1 MTGKTISH
9 YVVEDKLGQGGM
21 GVVYKARDQ
30 RLGRTVALKF
40 LPPGSLDEVH
50 RKRFVQEARSASLIQ
65 HPNICPIYDIGEEDG
80 QLFFAMAYI
89 EGQPLSSLINGQPM
103 DIRKAEEIAIQ
114 VSAGLAEAHK
124 HGIIHRDIKSANI
137 IVTDQG
143 HAYILDFGLAL
154 RHGGTRLTTQGGIA
168 GTPSYMS
175 PEQAQGHGVDHRSDI
190 WSLGAVLFEMLTGRT
205 PFRRDTDWA
214 TVHAIIYDPL
224 TPINALRPE
233 VSHNLRDLLGKAL
246 EKDPAAR
253 WQSAAEMEAA
263 LRKDREGLSTA
274 GKASEARTT
283 FAAPQSGPQAGKRK
297 RLALIAAVVLA
308 ASGGLGVLWKQGMF
322 TEKGPTLPSEKHIA
336 VLPFNVIGDF
346 PEIRAIADGLVEA
359 ITASLSQL
367 DQSQGKILVIPS
379 SEVRAR
385 KITSAE
391 EANKIYGAN
400 LVITGS
406 ALLVSGTIQFTL
418 ILTDAVTRRQLGAQT
433 FDFDAKN
440 LILVRKGAMDG
451 VLKLLSYQAAKEA
464 RGDVAE
470 GETANSEAYAAYLK
484 GIGYLARFD
493 TPGNIDLAVEN
504 LKKATVTDPN
514 FANAY
519 ASLARAYRWKA
530 EVTKEKHWMDRGIE
544 SARTGVRL
552 GPNVAATHISF
563 GEILKS
569 VGREEESIQELQQAL
584 QLSPGNAEAYR
595 TLADVLT
602 NRGRFAEAEKL
613 YKEAIGRHPLDWLAQ
628 LQLAQL
634 QRDLRRYDEAEAGY
648 KRVLSLVPDSHVV
661 MRNLA
666 ILYRRQGRYVEAR
679 AQYAKAFEI
688 TKSDSI
694 LNSMGLS
701 YYYEHRF
708 QEARS
713 SIEAAIDINSTLYFY
728 WGNLGLVCQWEPA
741 NKAKAEPS
749 LRRAIEMAEK
759 TLKMTPK
766 DYVIYAD
773 LAEYH
778 AYLKEP
784 EKALHYLNAIPN
796 EVRTKFSVNF
806 ALVYELLSKRKDAI
820 QVLGKLTDPT
830 AFNDIKY
837 DPNLQQ
843 LWADP
848 RAQAIYLG
856 LQKPK

>member
-154 RHGGTRLTTQGGIA
+154 RHGGTRLTTLGGIA

-175 PEQAQGHGVDHRSDI
+175 PEQAQGNGVDHRSDI

-214 TVHAIIYDPL
+214 AVHAIIYDPL
-224 TPINALRPE
+224 PPINALRPE
-233 VSHNLRDLLGKAL
+233 VSHNLRDLLSKAL

-253 WQSAAEMEAA
+253 WQSAAEMETA

-297 RLALIAAVVLA
+297 RLALIAAAVLA
-308 ASGGLGVLWKQGMF
+308 ASSGMGVLWKQGMF
-322 TEKGPTLPSEKHIA
+322 PSNITALPSEKHIA

-346 PEIRAIADGLVEA
+346 PEIRVIADGLVET

-433 FDFDAKN
+433 FDFVVKN
-440 LILVRKGAMDG
+440 LIQVRKGAMDG

-470 GETANSEAYAAYLK
+470 GETANSEAYADYLK

-493 TPGNIDLAVEN
+493 VKGNVDLALES
-504 LKKATVTDPN
+504 LMKSTTADPN
-514 FANAY
+514 FANAH
-519 ASLARAYRWKA
+519 ASLGQAYRWKA
-530 EVTKEKHWMDRGIE
+530 SLANEKHWTDRAIE
-544 SARTGVRL
+544 AAQKGVRL
-552 GPNVAATHISF
+552 APNIAGTHISF
-563 GEILKS
+563 GEVLKS
-569 VGREEESIQELQQAL
+569 AGREDEAIEELQKAL

-595 TLADVLT
+595 TLGEVLT

-613 YKEAIGRHPLDWLAQ
+613 FKEAIERHPLDWLAQ

-634 QRDLRRYDEAEAGY
+634 QRDLRRYAEAEISY
-648 KRVLSLVPDSHVV
+648 KKALNLVPGSQAV
-661 MRNLA
+661 MGNLA
-666 ILYRRQGRYVEAR
+666 SLYRRQGRYAEAR
-679 AQYAKAFEI
+679 ERYDRVFKDTGNPFALSAMGI
-688 TKSDSI
+688 T
-694 LNSMGLS
+694 
-701 YYYEHRF
+701 YFYEHRY

-713 SIEAAIDINSTLYFY
+713 SIEAAIDINSTRYSY
-728 WGNLGLVCQWEPA
+728 WGNLAVVCRWEQ
-741 NKAKAEPS
+741 NCKGKVEPS
-749 LRRAIEMAEK
+749 LRRAIELAEK
-759 TLKMTPK
+759 ALEVTPRE
-766 DYVIYAD
+766 YTIHAD

-778 AYLKEP
+778 AYLKESA
-784 EKALHYLNAIPN
+784 KALHYLNQIPN
-796 EVRTKFSVNF
+796 EVRAKFLVNF
-806 ALVYELLSKRKDAI
+806 ALVYELLGKRKDAI
-820 QVLGKLTDPT
+820 EALLKLTDPI
-830 AFNDIKY
+830 ALNDIKN
-837 DPNLQQ
+837 DPSMRQ
-843 LWADP
+843 LWSDP
-848 RAQAIYLG
+848 QLQAVYSSS
-856 LQKPK
+856 K